1 MDIKAKREEYKAER
15 QKVKD
20 EKKHKEKNLQIA
32 LTKCNN

>member
-20 EKKHKEKNLQIA
+20 EKG
-32 LTKCNN
+32 TKRRMCK